1 MRAGIIGG
9 GFMAAVHSRA
19 LRAAGH
25 EIAGLASSSA
35 ERADLAASALGIPR
49 SFRSPEALVESS
61 DVDVVHICSPNSTHA
76 PLALAAI
83 ASGKHIVCEKPLAS
97 TIVDARSLA
106 AAATA
111 ERVLTAVPFVYR
123 FYPAVREIRARIARG
138 DIGEPMLLH
147 GAYLQDWL
155 ATPSATNWRVDVNEG
170 GSSRAFADI
179 GVHWC
184 DLVEFVTGHRITRLS
199 AKLVTAFGRRGGSAF
214 AVGTEDVVTMMFE
227 TDRGASGSVMVSQ
240 VSSGRKNRLTFS
252 IDGESGAF
260 AFNQEEPNTFWTG
273 TLDENR
279 IVSTGSSSITS
290 GDARR
295 LALLPPGH
303 PQGYQDAFTAFVS
316 DAYRRF
322 AGEPVSGLPTFDD
335 GLRAAQI
342 TDAVLRSSAMEGW
355 VDVEETTLSH
365 TDPVTA

>member
-35 ERADLAASALGIPR
+35 ERAQSSASALGIAR
-49 SFRSPEALVESS
+49 SFNSPAALVEST
-61 DVDVVHICSPNSTHA
+61 DVDVVHICSPNATHA
-76 PLALAAI
+76 PIALAAI
-83 ASGKHIVCEKPLAS
+83 AAGKHVVCEKPLAA
-97 TIVDARSLA
+97 TIADARSLA
-106 AAATA
+106 AAAA
-111 ERVLTAVPFVYR
+111 NEGIRTAVPFVYR
-123 FYPAVREIRARIARG
+123 FYATVREIRARIARG

-155 ATPSATNWRVDVNEG
+155 ATPSATNWRVDANEG

-199 AKLVTAFGRRGGSAF
+199 AKLVTAFGRRGESAST
-214 AVGTEDVVTMMFE
+214 VGTEDVVTMMFE

-252 IDGESGAF
+252 IDGETGAF

-273 TLDENR
+273 SLDENR
-279 IVSTGSSSITS
+279 IVASGSSAMTS

-303 PQGYQDAFTAFVS
+303 PQGYQDAFTAFAS
-316 DAYRRF
+316 DAYRHF
-322 AGEPVSGLPTFDD
+322 AGEEVGGIPTFDD

-342 TDAVLRSSAMEGW
+342 TDAVLRSSAIEGW
-355 VDVEETTLSH
+355 VDLNEATLSL
-365 TDPVTA
+365 TDPITA